1 MLVRTGPE
9 ARAFKDAAPVFKPFA
24 KAAWRA
30 EKAAWRAEVEKAR
43 PTSVPIWPTLPRECL
58 RACASIA
65 VLR

>member
-30 EKAAWRAEVEKAR
+30 EVEKAR
-43 PTSVPIWPTLPRECL
+43 PTSVPIWLTLPRECL